1 MSFSVLDACRSRG
14 LREVRRTNLLLHLA
28 REEKERAESIDEQ
41 RIDGALGIALF
52 FSPFLSASSDPFV
65 RNVFVCTEPLA
76 ESNPVLQDPI
86 SAIHPP
92 FIYAGDVA
100 SAIGFSLCR
109 SKMMNGI
116 VALHSPPMRWDA
128 SEKNGTLLR
137 SAGCVGSHIISSL
150 LTRSFKHFV
159 GSAPAPL
166 LRNNRSLLMLL
177 RFGFSS
183 LCTGALMDTRREQA
197 KRVVHNVTNP
207 DTTTSWTA
215 GANTVG
221 VAGGFGIP

>member
-92 FIYAGDVA
+92 FIYAGD
-100 SAIGFSLCR
+100 
-109 SKMMNGI
+109 
-116 VALHSPPMRWDA
+116 
-128 SEKNGTLLR
+128 NGTLLR

-150 LTRSFKHFV
+150 LTRSFTHFV

-166 LRNNRSLLMLL
+166 LRHNRSLLMLL

-215 GANTVG
+215 GANTLVPLRERKVQLKLVPLRERKGDERQCSITCLTKLVG
-221 VAGGFGIP
+221 SSSCRS